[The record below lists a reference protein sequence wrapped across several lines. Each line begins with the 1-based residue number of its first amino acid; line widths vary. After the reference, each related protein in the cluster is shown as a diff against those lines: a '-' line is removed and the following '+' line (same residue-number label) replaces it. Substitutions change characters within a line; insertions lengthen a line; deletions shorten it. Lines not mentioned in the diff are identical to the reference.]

1 MLIATRL
8 ELIII
13 SIIFLSIAC
22 FSLNENFVYA
32 QNSNQ
37 SFDSAADGLK
47 LQYPSDW
54 KRMETFSNQI
64 VVLAPQLNTDVLLEL
79 FNISTA
85 VGDLNQI
92 AESYMYTN
100 DTNRILQSMDV
111 ALNGKS
117 AHLVLHAHDVGK
129 VLGRTMILSVM
140 DDLNNR
146 AIIYRYD
153 APEFYYDTFLSAV
166 GQIIESTEFTKIGGN
181 VFSNDSNSFMTG
193 YNAGQSLT
201 PPLNES
207 NGQQPTANNTYAL
220 TSSNLTPTPTSDQL
234 EMGVEIHNLT
244 HTWYDNSYYGIKL
257 LAPGNWTTGEANS
270 SYPLVTFYSPD
281 EDNTATIQVFVENI
295 SAPDRSKDINV
306 YLGESING
314 YSNAFSDF
322 KVKSSRSDASFAENK
337 GYILEG
343 SYSYPTYGQQHMKEY
358 GTVIGNTDYTMNY
371 ISNEASY
378 DHYLPIFEGMVK
390 SFKIASKSN

>member
-1 MLIATRL
+1 L

-22 FSLNENFVYA
+22 FSLNENFVYS

-54 KRMETFSNQI
+54 KRMETFNNQI

-79 FNISTA
+79 FNTSTA

-111 ALNGKS
+111 GLNGKL
-117 AHLVLHAHDVGK
+117 AHLVLHAHDVDK

-181 VFSNDSNSFMTG
+181 AFSNDSNSFMIG

-207 NGQQPTANNTYAL
+207 NGQQPTANNTYDL
-220 TSSNLTPTPTSDQL
+220 TRSNLTPTPTSDQL

-257 LAPGNWTTGEANS
+257 LAPANWTTGEANS

-295 SAPDRSKDINV
+295 STPDRSKDING

-322 KVKSSRSDASFAENK
+322 KVKSSRSDASFAESQ
-337 GYILEG
+337 GYLIEG

-358 GTVIGNTDYTMNY
+358 GTVIGNIGYAMRY

-378 DHYLPIFEGMVK
+378 NHYLPIFEGMVK
-390 SFKIASKSN
+390 SFKIARKSN